1 MLFQIQV
8 FELTS
13 SKDKEPEKKHTFQP
27 IREEWNPARF
37 CCFLFLWLSRSFMSV
52 ENTCWWKLMP
62 SGVPRG
68 VSFDQVIYVRVAYF
82 LRIFTIKLYSKK
94 FHNILECIQD
104 SDCTGNSDTCVKG
117 QCRCGTKPRVCRHS
131 LNPAVK
137 IMCIEGECVK
147 IPGNKNNTKLFDKYL
162 KQRNK
167 TKFIL

>member
-1 MLFQIQV
+1 
-8 FELTS
+8 
-13 SKDKEPEKKHTFQP
+13 
-27 IREEWNPARF
+27 
-37 CCFLFLWLSRSFMSV
+37 MSV

-68 VSFDQVIYVRVAYF
+68 VSFDQVMLCQASLLLLF
-82 LRIFTIKLYSKK
+82 FTIKLYSKK

-147 IPGNKNNTKLFDKYL
+147 IPGNKNNTELFDKYNESL
-162 KQRNK
+162 R
-167 TKFIL
+167 